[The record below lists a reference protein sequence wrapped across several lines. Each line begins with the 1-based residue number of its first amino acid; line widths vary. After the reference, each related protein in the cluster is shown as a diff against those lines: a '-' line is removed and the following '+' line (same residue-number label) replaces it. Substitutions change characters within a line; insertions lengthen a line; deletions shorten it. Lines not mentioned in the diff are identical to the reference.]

1 MSAPSKVYKTSIV
14 PETGFLQPIRNQ
26 DAIASSMQIEVFHV
40 LTFVCVFAFI
50 FAGIWKAAVAVD
62 QREKALSEASQ
73 NALAGSKA

>member
-1 MSAPSKVYKTSIV
+1 
-14 PETGFLQPIRNQ
+14 
-26 DAIASSMQIEVFHV
+26 MQIEVFHV